1 MMKVAEGALVVTS
14 FELFMISNMIESMD
28 IELKAALR
36 AAGLKIT
43 PGRIA
48 VLTALAEHPHSSAE
62 SLRGASAAG
71 LSIQSVHNVLA
82 DLTAARIIRRIEPAG
97 SAALYESRIGD
108 NHHHIVCSRCG
119 AVGDVDCVHGAA
131 PCLAPSSTNGFTIV
145 TAEITFWGLCTLCQ
159 ALPTEALIVR
169 PSTTTT

>member
-1 MMKVAEGALVVTS
+1 MFTIGGILIRVDT
-14 FELFMISNMIESMD
+14 
-28 IELKAALR
+28 ELKIALR
-36 AAGLKIT
+36 TAGLRVT

-48 VLTALAEHPHSSAE
+48 VLTAVAGHPHSTAE
-62 SLRGASAAG
+62 VLRVVCAPG

-108 NHHHIVCSRCG
+108 NHHHVVCSSCG

-131 PCLAPSSTNGFTIV
+131 PCLAPSNTNGFAIV
-145 TAEITFWGLCTLCQ
+145 TAEVTFWGLCTLCQ
-159 ALPTEALIVR
+159 ALPAQVEVAR
-169 PSTTTT
+169 PSIATE

>member
-1 MMKVAEGALVVTS
+1 
-14 FELFMISNMIESMD
+14 MD
-28 IELKAALR
+28 IELKTALR
-36 AAGLKIT
+36 TAGLRVT

-48 VLTALAEHPHSSAE
+48 VLTALAEHPHSTAE
-62 SLRGASAAG
+62 SLRVVSAAG

-108 NHHHIVCSRCG
+108 NHHHVVCSSCG

-131 PCLAPSSTNGFTIV
+131 PCLAPSNTNGFAIV

-159 ALPTEALIVR
+159 APPPRSRLLGPRLPPNDPQLKETA
-169 PSTTTT
+169 S

>member
-1 MMKVAEGALVVTS
+1 
-14 FELFMISNMIESMD
+14 MISGRLIRVD

-36 AAGLKIT
+36 AAGLRVT

-48 VLTALAEHPHSSAE
+48 VLTALAGHPHSTAE
-62 SLRGASAAG
+62 SLRVISATG

-82 DLTAARIIRRIEPAG
+82 DLAAAQIIRRIEPAG

-108 NHHHIVCSRCG
+108 NHHHVVCSSCG

-131 PCLAPSSTNGFTIV
+131 PCLAPSNTNGFTIV
-145 TAEITFWGLCTLCQ
+145 TAEITFWGLCALCQ
-159 ALPTEALIVR
+159 ALP
-169 PSTTTT
+169 STAVTARHSITTK